1 MAYFY
6 SSRVN
11 LVDSPSH
18 PPADSRAHLHSLAA
32 IRFIPETPF
41 QSVPRTRAINH
52 RVSTS
57 APVAS
62 IWAHDGQ
69 PGAGLQV
76 APCSPRS
83 PRRVDASDARVYSE
97 TPVAEATVRR
107 LAVKLGMNLP
117 NSLTLLRIFFVPLLI
132 VILLTRS
139 PTVQMFGLT
148 MHFEVWG
155 VLILLL
161 AAATDWADGYL
172 ARRRLQVTTLGILL
186 DPIADKLLISAAF
199 IALVD
204 MHGGDGKALVPAWM
218 VVIIIGREFT
228 VLGLRN
234 IASAEGFTISASAL
248 GKTKMVLQVLAVAVL
263 IASSRYT
270 SLKPLGSILLWLVV
284 ASALIS
290 AAQYF
295 FRFWSQLDSRI
306 TQRRKLRMM
315 EARAKSEDVV
325 PS

>member
-1 MAYFY
+1 
-6 SSRVN
+6 
-11 LVDSPSH
+11 
-18 PPADSRAHLHSLAA
+18 
-32 IRFIPETPF
+32 
-41 QSVPRTRAINH
+41 
-52 RVSTS
+52 
-57 APVAS
+57 
-62 IWAHDGQ
+62 
-69 PGAGLQV
+69 
-76 APCSPRS
+76 
-83 PRRVDASDARVYSE
+83 
-97 TPVAEATVRR
+97 
-107 LAVKLGMNLP
+107 MNLP

-139 PTVQMFGLT
+139 PTVKMFGLT

-204 MHGGDGKALVPAWM
+204 MHGVDGKALVPAWM

-234 IASAEGFTISASAL
+234 IASAEGFTIAASAL
-248 GKTKMVLQVLAVAVL
+248 GKTKMVLQVCAVAVV
-263 IASSRYT
+263 IAAARHPA
-270 SLKPLGSILLWLVV
+270 LANIGNLLVWLVV
-284 ASALIS
+284 VSALVS

-295 FRFWSQLDSRI
+295 LRFWSHLDDRI
-306 TQRRKLRMM
+306 KQRRKLRML
-315 EARAKSEDVV
+315 ETPKKTEDAV
-325 PS
+325 PL